1 MTSSHSA
8 KHIDIAQLDAL
19 TKGAFSAPTAGER
32 AARVRD
38 WLAGKPASDELAE
51 VFKEL
56 SVKDKGAA
64 KLVRERLDEIRRSKG
79 QEALGAEWAA
89 KAQALL
95 AITKLNIADALA
107 WQRDAAKAGA
117 PLSKEPLATLKL
129 ELAERVRGIEDLQH
143 QVQVQREAAVLL
155 AQRIE
160 VLSTKPWKDA
170 VQALESLKV
179 DVVHWQ
185 DQASSLVSHA
195 GWPSVDLKFPPLL
208 EASRAQLLVVWDA
221 FQAAVALAVTA
232 SNDQSAPLPPVPVWA
247 DELRQVRGVPVD
259 AVVRPAKPQVDPE
272 VRAHAVAAVKE
283 ALTKL
288 EAEVGEGHGKA
299 SAGAAAA
306 LRQALKEFGKLIDSP
321 LENHAHAA
329 LAAAGELEGWQRW
342 RADQLREEL
351 VAKADG
357 LLKRPEGQAIGGR
370 KMQENLRTLREQWKQ
385 TDQGGVPN
393 HALWKRFDEACN
405 EAHKV
410 VEAWLEKVKAD
421 AAEHKAQR
429 MALIEEVNAWAEA
442 NRVALDND
450 WKGFSRILHQF
461 GDRWRDGGHVGE
473 KVFAELQ
480 PLWKL
485 AISNAAAPL
494 EALQAQSLANRQA
507 MIEEAKVLGAAPML
521 RVDAVKALQQ
531 RWQSEAHIV
540 PMDRRQEQKLWDAF
554 RKPID
559 DAFNRKTQEREKA
572 QTTLNARDRSVLD
585 AAKALEAAN
594 ASGDAQ
600 AIRAAMAGLDAALSG
615 QAQAQAEAK
624 QASVQEDAA
633 KAAVPEALVREAA
646 NSAESNGDAST
657 THVQGNEGEATQA
670 EASTPEP
677 APAPVAKPKP
687 VIAMRGDDRP
697 GMKKE
702 APALPAGRA
711 GKWNDRKDAPR
722 GGREGRDGKPDFNS
736 RGDERPRGAWQEAP
750 RLGDA
755 AFRAQREALEHAE
768 FALRK
773 LAAQAH
779 GEAMTHLLTAWEKR
793 DASLLPSAQE
803 LGPKVNAATRS
814 VWQQAVAGEFKPAP
828 KAPNP
833 TEALLRLEMAAEVP
847 TPAEHLSARRMLQ
860 LQLLTRRNDPAPV
873 QTWGQD
879 AALVFSGNFSA
890 EDARRLQN
898 AVKVLL
904 KR

>member
-1 MTSSHSA
+1 
-8 KHIDIAQLDAL
+8 
-19 TKGAFSAPTAGER
+19 
-32 AARVRD
+32 
-38 WLAGKPASDELAE
+38 
-51 VFKEL
+51 
-56 SVKDKGAA
+56 
-64 KLVRERLDEIRRSKG
+64 
-79 QEALGAEWAA
+79 
-89 KAQALL
+89 
-95 AITKLNIADALA
+95 
-107 WQRDAAKAGA
+107 
-117 PLSKEPLATLKL
+117 
-129 ELAERVRGIEDLQH
+129 
-143 QVQVQREAAVLL
+143 
-155 AQRIE
+155 
-160 VLSTKPWKDA
+160 
-170 VQALESLKV
+170 
-179 DVVHWQ
+179 
-185 DQASSLVSHA
+185 
-195 GWPSVDLKFPPLL
+195 
-208 EASRAQLLVVWDA
+208 
-221 FQAAVALAVTA
+221 
-232 SNDQSAPLPPVPVWA
+232 
-247 DELRQVRGVPVD
+247 
-259 AVVRPAKPQVDPE
+259 
-272 VRAHAVAAVKE
+272 
-283 ALTKL
+283 
-288 EAEVGEGHGKA
+288 
-299 SAGAAAA
+299 
-306 LRQALKEFGKLIDSP
+306 
-321 LENHAHAA
+321 
-329 LAAAGELEGWQRW
+329 
-342 RADQLREEL
+342 
-351 VAKADG
+351 
-357 LLKRPEGQAIGGR
+357 
-370 KMQENLRTLREQWKQ
+370 
-385 TDQGGVPN
+385 
-393 HALWKRFDEACN
+393 
-405 EAHKV
+405 
-410 VEAWLEKVKAD
+410 
-421 AAEHKAQR
+421 
-429 MALIEEVNAWAEA
+429 
-442 NRVALDND
+442 
-450 WKGFSRILHQF
+450 
-461 GDRWRDGGHVGE
+461 
-473 KVFAELQ
+473 
-480 PLWKL
+480 
-485 AISNAAAPL
+485 
-494 EALQAQSLANRQA
+494 
-507 MIEEAKVLGAAPML
+507 ML

-531 RWQSEAHIV
+531 RWQAEAHTV

-594 ASGDAQ
+594 AAGDAQ

-615 QAQAQAEAK
+615 QALAQAEAK

-633 KAAVPEALVREAA
+633 KAAVPESQPVDAA
-646 NSAESNGDAST
+646 DTVGDVSASGAQANEGDA
-657 THVQGNEGEATQA
+657 AQA
-670 EASTPEP
+670 ETSTPEP

-702 APALPAGRA
+702 APALPAGRG

-722 GGREGRDGKPDFNS
+722 GGRDSRDGKPDFNS

-833 TEALLRLEMAAEVP
+833 AEALLRLEMAAEVP

-879 AALVFSGNFSA
+879 AALVFSGNFSS

>member
-1 MTSSHSA
+1 
-8 KHIDIAQLDAL
+8 
-19 TKGAFSAPTAGER
+19 
-32 AARVRD
+32 
-38 WLAGKPASDELAE
+38 
-51 VFKEL
+51 
-56 SVKDKGAA
+56 
-64 KLVRERLDEIRRSKG
+64 
-79 QEALGAEWAA
+79 
-89 KAQALL
+89 
-95 AITKLNIADALA
+95 
-107 WQRDAAKAGA
+107 
-117 PLSKEPLATLKL
+117 
-129 ELAERVRGIEDLQH
+129 
-143 QVQVQREAAVLL
+143 
-155 AQRIE
+155 
-160 VLSTKPWKDA
+160 
-170 VQALESLKV
+170 
-179 DVVHWQ
+179 
-185 DQASSLVSHA
+185 
-195 GWPSVDLKFPPLL
+195 
-208 EASRAQLLVVWDA
+208 
-221 FQAAVALAVTA
+221 
-232 SNDQSAPLPPVPVWA
+232 
-247 DELRQVRGVPVD
+247 
-259 AVVRPAKPQVDPE
+259 
-272 VRAHAVAAVKE
+272 
-283 ALTKL
+283 
-288 EAEVGEGHGKA
+288 
-299 SAGAAAA
+299 
-306 LRQALKEFGKLIDSP
+306 
-321 LENHAHAA
+321 
-329 LAAAGELEGWQRW
+329 
-342 RADQLREEL
+342 
-351 VAKADG
+351 
-357 LLKRPEGQAIGGR
+357 
-370 KMQENLRTLREQWKQ
+370 MQENLRTLREQWKQ

-410 VEAWLEKVKAD
+410 VEVWLEKVKAD

-442 NRVALDND
+442 NRVALDDD
-450 WKGFSRILHQF
+450 WKGFNRILHQF

-473 KVFAELQ
+473 KVFAEMQ
-480 PLWKL
+480 PLWKQ
-485 AISNAAAPL
+485 AISHAAAPL

-507 MIEEAKVLGAAPML
+507 MIEEAKELGAAPML

-531 RWQSEAHIV
+531 RWQAEAHTV

-624 QASVQEDAA
+624 QASVLEDAA
-633 KAAVPEALVREAA
+633 KAAVPEALPADG
-646 NSAESNGDAST
+646 GDAA
-657 THVQGNEGEATQA
+657 EATGAEPATETQA
-670 EASTPEP
+670 VDGDVTQNEAGTPEP

-687 VIAMRGDDRP
+687 VIAVRGDDRP

-722 GGREGRDGKPDFNS
+722 GGRDSRDGKPDFNA
-736 RGDERPRGAWQEAP
+736 RGDDRQRGAWQEAP

-803 LGPKVNAATRS
+803 LGPKVNSATRS
-814 VWQQAVAGEFKPAP
+814 VWQQAVAGDFKPAA
-828 KAPNP
+828 KASSPA
-833 TEALLRLEMAAEVP
+833 EALLRLEMAAEVP
-847 TPAEHLSARRMLQ
+847 TPAEHISARRMLQ

-879 AALVFSGNFSA
+879 AALVFSGTFSA